1 MRTNRYPSTIATRT
15 VINLDQPRVRILGFS
30 LALLLYFV
38 CQIGSLQAQTV
49 RPLDQ
54 KQPTGHE
61 NHKISLSRASV
72 LTLNYRN
79 SSAYHESLINGE
91 FFGKDGLLAA
101 LSQENCIGLRIYYGK
116 QDDGT
121 PVLVFVGVDQSGKDI
136 VNGFVGEDGLICP
149 PVCHE
154 PNALTDIDAP
164 TVGLSN
170 LEPTAENK

>member
-1 MRTNRYPSTIATRT
+1 MRTNRYFAAIASRTIM
-15 VINLDQPRVRILGFS
+15 NPDKSLVRLLGLS
-30 LALLLYFV
+30 LALLLYCV

-49 RPLDQ
+49 RPQDQ

-61 NHKISLSRASV
+61 NHKISLSKAST

-101 LSQENCIGLRIYYGK
+101 LSQDNCIGLRIYYGK
-116 QDDGT
+116 QDDGI

-136 VNGFVGEDGLICP
+136 IEGFVGEDGLICP

-154 PNALTDIDAP
+154 PNALTAIDAP
-164 TVGLSN
+164 TVGFSN
-170 LEPTAENK
+170 MDVPAANK